1 MLTTSSWWSTL
12 IPFSRSVL
20 TISKWPSA
28 AARWRA
34 VCPVCN
40 KQSKREIKFHETRRK
55 KNIHNTTKKNSNRSF
70 WGTQT
75 CPKNAQQRWF
85 LHNICSHFFFF
96 SFMFLYLFFCPL
108 SQQHY
113 SRLLGQ
119 WPQLRSFKYSIY
131 YLGRL

>member
-40 KQSKREIKFHETRRK
+40 KQSKREIKFHENEAEK
-55 KNIHNTTKKNSNRSF
+55 KHTQQKKISSNRSF

-85 LHNICSHFFFF
+85 LHNICCIFFLFQFSCFSVCVFALCLSSISVVFLKSDPDLYFSSNFF
-96 SFMFLYLFFCPL
+96 L
-108 SQQHY
+108 SY
-113 SRLLGQ
+113 T
-119 WPQLRSFKYSIY
+119 
-131 YLGRL
+131 